1 MTEKFYTS
9 VNVFTK
15 HYTGLVI
22 VKHFSS
28 DSIYIGFVNEIGFK
42 YFEFQVIK
50 NQFQMLYSFGN
61 LKSSKAALMI
71 IDNLRL
77 LLFISKIKPRII
89 PNRTM
94 PQYCQLTQKEIILD
108 ATHKILFSA
117 TNTCLFSNKI
127 WLVKKSRK
135 RMHGEFRNGDQLIFT
150 KHQILPIR
158 FKFKSI
164 D

>member
-9 VNVFTK
+9 INVFTK

-28 DSIYIGFVNEIGFK
+28 DSIYISFVNEIGFK
-42 YFEFQVIK
+42 FFEFKVIK
-50 NQFQMLYSFGN
+50 YQFQTLYSFGK
-61 LKSSKAALMI
+61 LKSTKAELLM

-94 PQYCQLTQKEIILD
+94 QQYCQLTQKEIILD
-108 ATHKILFSA
+108 STHKILFSS

-127 WLVKKSRK
+127 WLINKARK
-135 RMHGEFRNGDQLIFT
+135 RIHGELKNGDQLIFT
-150 KHQILPIR
+150 KHQILPIG